1 MELRHL
7 RYFVAVAEEGS
18 LTRAAER
25 LGIQQPPLGQQ
36 IRALESE
43 IGVQLFD
50 RRSRRIVLNSAG
62 AVFLEDARAILARA
76 QEATEHIRRF
86 DQGENGNLKIGLT
99 SSASLHTLVPRLLRR
114 FHQTYPLVKIEV
126 TESETYEL
134 ILGLQRQRIDVALLR
149 IAPDRFPE
157 LGSIIVA
164 EEDMVVAIPVG
175 HSLAKPRR
183 RSMALRMLDE
193 QPLVV
198 YRRPDGPGIFEGI
211 SDAFAHA
218 GIRPRIVDDVYRLI
232 AAINLVAAGRGL
244 TLVPASMQI
253 LHREAIVYRPLARG
267 ALPPLAM
274 HVAYRRD
281 TKLALIRN
289 FLSMTKALASVDT
302 GRPHGS

>member
-1 MELRHL
+1 MTEFPVGNDFHILD
-7 RYFVAVAEEGS
+7 GI
-18 LTRAAER
+18 AAIPHGPENR
-25 LGIQQPPLGQQ
+25 VGI
-36 IRALESE
+36 
-43 IGVQLFD
+43 V
-50 RRSRRIVLNSAG
+50 
-62 AVFLEDARAILARA
+62 
-76 QEATEHIRRF
+76 
-86 DQGENGNLKIGLT
+86 
-99 SSASLHTLVPRLLRR
+99 
-114 FHQTYPLVKIEV
+114 
-126 TESETYEL
+126 
-134 ILGLQRQRIDVALLR
+134 RIDV
-149 IAPDRFPE
+149 
-157 LGSIIVA
+157 IV
-164 EEDMVVAIPVG
+164 
-175 HSLAKPRR
+175 HR
-183 RSMALRMLDE
+183 
-193 QPLVV
+193 
-198 YRRPDGPGIFEGI
+198 DGPGIFEGI